1 MFWKKKKKPKKT
13 SREAVL
19 EQAKASMAAKRAEI
33 GEEALD
39 QIKHAIMKRES
50 SALEGAKRA
59 ILAADE
65 DKVRDNLTHWLRE

>member
-1 MFWKKKKKPKKT
+1 
-13 SREAVL
+13 
-19 EQAKASMAAKRAEI
+19 MAAKRAEI